1 VDVVPTS
8 LAGADDGDVLAGEDE
23 LGELVDL
30 AASGVD
36 GAASV
41 SWSMLGHANTTTKPR
56 ALTVNCRG
64 ADDVSLDHIAVLDT
78 SLEHDLVNI
87 AVESRIWQ
95 AGELVHTSPVV
106 VFLVGPL
113 AESFILTVF
122 PGQDTSAA
130 GVQPVAG
137 LLLGVAG
144 ANTLGD
150 GFGSTLV
157 VRGIGGVCLEVNLC
171 RNLLMRVAVSTYA
184 KQHRL

>member
-1 VDVVPTS
+1 VVIAK
-8 LAGADDGDVLAGEDE
+8 LL
-23 LGELVDL
+23 
-30 AASGVD
+30 
-36 GAASV
+36 
-41 SWSMLGHANTTTKPR
+41 
-56 ALTVNCRG
+56 ALTVDSRR
-64 ADDVSLDHIAVLDT
+64 ADDVGLEHVAILVT
-78 SLEHDLVNI
+78 SLKHDLVNV
-87 AVESRIWQ
+87 AVESRVREV
-95 AGELVHTSPVV
+95 GELVHASPVV
-106 VFLVGPL
+106 VLLVGPL
-113 AESFILTVF
+113 AESIVLAVF